1 VIAFR
6 KTTLVLAGLA
16 FWTGE
21 IMSLLATTPAVLG
34 WGVCLISASL
44 VVLLLITGGATTF
57 AGVVAGALAVVLGAF
72 LGGGFVAWAF
82 AERWVAVPPLVAFL
96 LLMRTA
102 FWAIERAEVRRL
114 IERRHG

>member
-6 KTTLVLAGLA
+6 KTTLILAGLA

-21 IMSLLATTPAVLG
+21 IMALFATTPSVLG

-44 VVLLLITGGATTF
+44 VVLLLITGGASTF
-57 AGVVAGALAVVLGAF
+57 AGVVVGALAVVTATS
-72 LGGGFVAWAF
+72 LGGDFVAWAF
-82 AERWVAVPPLVAFL
+82 IARWVVVPPVVAFL